1 MLEFSRS
8 RYTVTGQQIFDL
20 VLGTVL
26 GSIGTLISLYE
37 LLSGNLFGW
46 AGFGLLGLTGV
57 AAVTRIL
64 VSLFRDQGIHERREN
79 DHD

>member
-64 VSLFRDQGIHERREN
+64 VSLFRDQGIRERREN

>member
-8 RYTVTGQQIFDL
+8 RYIVTGQQIIDL
-20 VLGTVL
+20 VLGAVL

-46 AGFGLLGLTGV
+46 AGFGLMGLAGV

-64 VSLFRDQGIHERREN
+64 VRLFRDQGIRERREN
-79 DHD
+79 GHD